1 VTALPV
7 LPNHCAD
14 RTASGLVAPALR
26 LSPAVDHARRLGRS
40 IIANFV
46 KALLTTLDCVAMF
59 SATLLLT
66 GCEHSAAPDHPNPPV
81 GKSCSIQFR
90 RDALGAGA
98 SGPSSPLA
106 GNINGADVAISGT
119 LKSTSGEW
127 VVLLDSKGRET
138 WVPKAVILLIQF

>member
-1 VTALPV
+1 M
-7 LPNHCAD
+7 
-14 RTASGLVAPALR
+14 
-26 LSPAVDHARRLGRS
+26 
-40 IIANFV
+40 
-46 KALLTTLDCVAMF
+46 KALHTTLACVGML

-66 GCEHSAAPDHPNPPV
+66 GCDHPTAADHPSPPV

-90 RDALGAGA
+90 RDALGSGA

-119 LKSTSGEW
+119 LKSSNGEW
-127 VVLLDSKGRET
+127 VVLDVQGRET

>member
-1 VTALPV
+1 
-7 LPNHCAD
+7 
-14 RTASGLVAPALR
+14 
-26 LSPAVDHARRLGRS
+26 
-40 IIANFV
+40 
-46 KALLTTLDCVAMF
+46 MF
-59 SATLLLT
+59 SATLLLI
-66 GCEHSAAPDHPNPPV
+66 GCDHSTTADHPSPPV

-98 SGPSSPLA
+98 SGPSSALA

-127 VVLLDSKGRET
+127 VVVLDVKGSEI

>member
-1 VTALPV
+1 MKT
-7 LPNHCAD
+7 
-14 RTASGLVAPALR
+14 
-26 LSPAVDHARRLGRS
+26 
-40 IIANFV
+40 
-46 KALLTTLDCVAMF
+46 LLTTLACVVAF
-59 SATLLLT
+59 AATLLLT
-66 GCEHSAAPDHPNPPV
+66 GCDSATTAGSPSPPV

-98 SGPSSPLA
+98 SGPSSPMA

-127 VVLLDSKGRET
+127 VVLDVNGRET